1 MNLFT
6 DVLAGGCF
14 HGISNVIK
22 LKSRWKKIQKKIAFY
37 LRVQFLLY
45 GLLVL
50 ETLKE

>member
-1 MNLFT
+1 MEKNT
-6 DVLAGGCF
+6 
-14 HGISNVIK
+14 K
-22 LKSRWKKIQKKIAFY
+22 KKIAFY